1 MLNLIRLQSFKRF
14 AELELQL
21 RHLTVLTGLNSAG
34 KSTVLQAI
42 LLAHQSSLGGGHSVA
57 ISGQP
62 GLELGQAA
70 DILALNA
77 SSPVIGIE
85 LGEARSGRQYR
96 WEFDAGEFA
105 ATDSPF
111 LRIIESPKNP
121 PAPIGARDSALT
133 YLSAERLGPRTSS
146 PTAALEPD
154 ALSVGEDGRYVAHS
168 LAVGSRRTVAEAR
181 RHPAT
186 AARTLLSQTEG
197 WMSELIG
204 PVQFDASLVHRTS
217 LATLHLKTGGY
228 AGEWMLPTNV
238 GFGLSYSLPVVVAG
252 LAMPENSVL
261 IVDSPEAHLHPKAQ
275 SAMGHFLATIAAS
288 GVQVLVETHSDHV
301 LNGIRRS
308 VASDKVI
315 PADDVA
321 ILFFGATTPPTHIE
335 ITATGSMSTW
345 PEGFF
350 DQIERDLGALNR
362 RRRGV

>member
-1 MLNLIRLQSFKRF
+1 M
-14 AELELQL
+14 QL
-21 RHLTVLTGLNSAG
+21 RQLTVLTGLNSAG

-42 LLAHQSSLGGGHSVA
+42 LLAHQSSLGGGQSVA

-70 DILALNA
+70 DILSLNA
-77 SSPVIGIE
+77 PSPTIGIE
-85 LGEARSGRQYR
+85 LGEASSGWRHR

-105 ATDSPF
+105 VTESPF
-111 LRIIESPKNP
+111 LRIIESPQKP
-121 PAPIGARDSALT
+121 PHPIGTRDSALT

-146 PTAALEPD
+146 PTAPLEPD

-168 LAVGSRRTVAEAR
+168 LAVGGRRLVAESRRHRSTK
-181 RHPAT
+181 
-186 AARTLLSQTEG
+186 ARTLLSQTEG

-204 PVQFDASLVHRTS
+204 PVQFDAALVHRTS

-252 LAMPENSVL
+252 LAMPENSLL
-261 IVDSPEAHLHPKAQ
+261 IVDSPEAHLHPRAQ

-301 LNGIRRS
+301 LNGLRRS
-308 VASDKVI
+308 VASENVI
-315 PADDVA
+315 EADDVA
-321 ILFFGATTPPTHIE
+321 ILFFGATALPTPIE
-335 ITATGSMSTW
+335 MTPKGSMSNW

-362 RRRGV
+362 RRKGA